1 MTQNRLKSIIATGT
15 AVLDLVLFILVQ
27 WGLLAKLGLTVESWQ
42 TMVGLIVVI
51 ATNVFA
57 AYNNP
62 TTADKF

>member
-15 AVLDLVLFILVQ
+15 AVLDLALFILVQ
-27 WGLLAKLGLTVESWQ
+27 WGMLGKLGLTVESWQ
-42 TMVGLIVVI
+42 TMVALIVVI
-51 ATNVFA
+51 VTNIFA